1 MKKLTLSEWPAQK
14 GITTMGYTGISLT
27 AADGSHILGR
37 TIEGS
42 EMNLPRLYFV
52 IPCKHPVE
60 ESITK
65 QECSE
70 KAILIKILSDTS
82 KIVF

>member
-27 AADGSHILGR
+27 AADSSHTQSR

-42 EMNLPRLYFV
+42 DMNYPVLCV
-52 IPCKHPVE
+52 AIPCKHPVE
-60 ESITK
+60 EI
-65 QECSE
+65 
-70 KAILIKILSDTS
+70 IIK
-82 KIVF
+82 